1 MANVILYTK
10 GSDEVRYFIKDCTQV
25 GNSFIGSNKKI
36 HSASPKIYTVMWTEE
51 IITPVT
57 ATFIKDDVEVCKI
70 VGWNKKVSEITPA
83 KEFNNVVVSNREDV
97 NIVTKNRIKEKYSI
111 EEEMKLQR
119 EKLLGIESD
128 EWGSYIS
135 YVASVVNKGREFK
148 DEHFIEHTIDEEP
161 VLDYDALYYPNLK
174 KENN

>member
-1 MANVILYTK
+1 MANAILYITK
-10 GSDEVRYFIKDCTQV
+10 SGRITHFIENCKVV
-25 GNSFIGSNKKI
+25 GKNFFGSNCKL
-36 HSASPKIYTVMWTEE
+36 SGVSPHKFSVLWTEE
-51 IITPVT
+51 VIEC
-57 ATFIKDDVEVCKI
+57 KDGV
-70 VGWNKKVSEITPA
+70 WNKELSDITSS
-83 KEFNNVVVSNREDV
+83 KEFNSVVVSNREDV
-97 NIVTKNRIKEKYSI
+97 NNVTKNRIKEKYSI
-111 EEEMKLQR
+111 EEEIKLQR

-135 YVASVVNKGREFK
+135 YVSSVVNKGREFK

>member
-1 MANVILYTK
+1 MANAVIY
-10 GSDEVRYFIKDCTQV
+10 IK
-25 GNSFIGSNKKI
+25 NSNKI
-36 HSASPKIYTVMWTEE
+36 SH
-51 IITPVT
+51 
-57 ATFIKDDVEVCKI
+57 FIENCTRMGNKYI
-70 VGWNKKVSEITPA
+70 GTNKKVSINHRVFDVKWTEDTTYSTEFPIIDNKVRLPEWDKKVSDMAPA
-83 KEFNNVVVSNREDV
+83 KEFNNTVVSNREDV
-97 NIVTKNRIKEKYSI
+97 NNVTKNRIKEKYSI
-111 EEEMKLQR
+111 EEEIKLQR

-148 DEHFIEHTIDEEP
+148 YEHFIEHTIDEEP